1 MGIYRNENVKSLP
14 EQVQE
19 NKENI
24 KQINEIL
31 ENIDPEQVA
40 TILSDIQALKAEQV
54 VQNTAIGS
62 NTQNTSNNTTAINN
76 EKTTRESV
84 VGVDAFD
91 NTYLKT
97 ASPNKQIIIEN
108 DGSISLKSNDDN
120 VLILHPNGLVQL
132 ITADAVVECNANEGV
147 KIKAND
153 SSENPYELALK
164 NTGDF
169 EVKNGH
175 ALKFDT
181 TGALTIDGQPIG
193 GGGGGSQLYRHCIT
207 INQQTAGS
215 EIQMSFDIISSSNE
229 VLNTKEKIATYL
241 NTKSLNSITSCLSI
255 SGYYYD
261 GYNMYFAVGIFA
273 LSTTNL
279 SIRVLSSAH
288 SYYDIQIPT
297 ANIYDNVITL

>member
-1 MGIYRNENVKSLP
+1 MAIYRNENVKSLP

-31 ENIDPEQVA
+31 ENIDPEQVS

-84 VGVDAFD
+84 VGVDAFGR
-91 NTYLKT
+91 TYLKT
-97 ASPNKQIIIEN
+97 ATPNKQILIEN
-108 DGSISLKSNDDN
+108 DGSIILKSNDDN
-120 VLILHPNGLVQL
+120 ALILHPNGLVQL

-153 SSENPYELALK
+153 SSENPYELVLK

-169 EVKNGH
+169 EVSNGH
-175 ALKFDT
+175 NLKFDT

-193 GGGGGSQLYRHCIT
+193 GGGGGGAQLYAH
-207 INQQTAGS
+207 NLL
-215 EIQMSFDIISSSNE
+215 IISGTTIFISTYIVSQSSTPIDDYTKLYNYLANGHIVGSGFVSQYPVFYIE
-229 VLNTKEKIATYL
+229 RSGNTIKAFHSNSTGTL
-241 NTKSLNSITSCLSI
+241 TNTTITSSFT
-255 SGYYYD
+255 
-261 GYNMYFAVGIFA
+261 FA
-273 LSTTNL
+273 
-279 SIRVLSSAH
+279 
-288 SYYDIQIPT
+288 
-297 ANIYDNVITL
+297 DNVITL